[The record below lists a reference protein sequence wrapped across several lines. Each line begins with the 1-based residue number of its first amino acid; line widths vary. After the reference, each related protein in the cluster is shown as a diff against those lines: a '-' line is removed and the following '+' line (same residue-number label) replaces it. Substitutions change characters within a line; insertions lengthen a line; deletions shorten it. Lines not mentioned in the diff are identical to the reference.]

1 MKSISGLMIAAL
13 LLAGLGTMA
22 YAASRAEG
30 HLADAQEQTATQRY
44 DAAAG
49 SLDAAEDCLFY
60 ARWLPWIGSEPLR
73 EVAARRAALRYWQ
86 GDFDELLP
94 EGDPVASIDERN
106 VPLQFVVANAVF
118 RDNLAK
124 ATAASSGNAAMDRT
138 ALLQA
143 LDEAASGYMT
153 VLKSERF
160 HPDASF
166 NYEYLVRLREEAARG
181 RRPPPQPGQSADM
194 GESGAPAPSTSTD
207 KFEIYIPLESNEK
220 TPSGGDAGK
229 VTAKERKG

>member
-1 MKSISGLMIAAL
+1 MKSISGLTIAAL
-13 LLAGLGTMA
+13 LLAGLGTMT
-22 YAASRAEG
+22 YAASLAER

-44 DAAAG
+44 EAAAE
-49 SLDAAEDCLFY
+49 SLDAAEGDLLY
-60 ARWLPWIGSEPLR
+60 ARWLPWVGSEPLR
-73 EVAARRAALRYWQ
+73 EIAARRAALRYWR
-86 GDFDELLP
+86 GDFEELLP
-94 EGDPVASIDERN
+94 EGDPVASVDESN

-124 ATAASSGNAAMDRT
+124 ATAAPSGNSAMDRT

-160 HPDASF
+160 YPDASF

-181 RRPPPQPGQSADM
+181 RRPPQQPGQSADM
-194 GESGAPAPSTSTD
+194 GESGAPSPSTSSD

>member
-1 MKSISGLMIAAL
+1 MKSISGLTIAAL
-13 LLAGLGTMA
+13 LLAGLGTMT
-22 YAASRAEG
+22 YAASLAER

-44 DAAAG
+44 EAAAE
-49 SLDAAEDCLFY
+49 SLDAAEGDLLY
-60 ARWLPWIGSEPLR
+60 ARGLPWVGSEPLR
-73 EVAARRAALRYWQ
+73 EIAARRAALRYWR
-86 GDFDELLP
+86 GDFEELLP
-94 EGDPVASIDERN
+94 EGDPVASVDESN

-124 ATAASSGNAAMDRT
+124 ATAAPSGNSAMDRT

-160 HPDASF
+160 YPDASF

-181 RRPPPQPGQSADM
+181 RRPPQQPGQSADM
-194 GESGAPAPSTSTD
+194 GESGAPSPSTSSD